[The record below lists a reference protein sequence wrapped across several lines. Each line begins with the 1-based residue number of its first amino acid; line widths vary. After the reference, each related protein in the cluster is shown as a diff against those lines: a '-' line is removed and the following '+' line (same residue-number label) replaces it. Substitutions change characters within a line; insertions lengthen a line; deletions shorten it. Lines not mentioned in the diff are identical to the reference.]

1 MPARTVPFQR
11 RPASALHECC
21 GTRDLVHVDVNGSD
35 FQATHDLHERG
46 EVWARIVGVDRSLGL
61 PLLVE
66 VDGTWCIRVE
76 PKPIFDVSVFRSCG
90 GEEWREVFE
99 RRWNVVGIELHGA
112 GDDDHGGIVDAA
124 GPGVV
129 RHRVPC
135 LLGEG

>member
-11 RPASALHECC
+11 HPGSALHERCR
-21 GTRDLVHVDVNGSD
+21 TRDLVHVDVNGSD
-35 FQATHDLHERG
+35 FQGAHDFHECG
-46 EVWARIVGVDRSLGL
+46 EVRARIVRVDRGLGL
-61 PLLVE
+61 PLLIE
-66 VDGTWCIRVE
+66 VDGTWGVRVK
-76 PKPIFDVSVFRSCG
+76 PKPIFDVSIFRSCG
-90 GEEWREVFE
+90 GEERREVFE

-135 LLGEG
+135 